1 MVVIARPSTVST
13 GVTQERVAAPSM
25 CTVQAPHWE
34 IPQPYFVPVRPRLS
48 LRTQRRGVEG
58 STSTSC
64 RLPLTVIA
72 IIAVPPLRKDGGDG
86 ITFLGSVALVT
97 GASRG
102 WGAELQSAG
111 QTLAQ
116 RFMARARGSDV
127 SACGA

>member
-13 GVTQERVAAPSM
+13 GVTQERAAVPSM

-86 ITFLGSVALVT
+86 STFLGGSVALVT
-97 GASRG
+97 GASPA
-102 WGAELQSAG
+102 WGAELQSAR

-116 RFMARARGSDV
+116 RFVARARGSDA
-127 SACGA
+127 S